1 MSLGGRHS
9 RQREQ
14 GPRLG
19 DREAGWKWFN
29 LGSVLELREQE
40 VSQRGESETTL
51 SLWAEPRVHTPPGV
65 TGSLEDFSHRQD
77 PIRSAS
83 QNEHSEHSGDTVE
96 RGYRPSKDERVGSHR
111 QISNS

>member
-9 RQREQ
+9 RQREE

-29 LGSVLELREQE
+29 VGSVLELREQE
-40 VSQRGESETTL
+40 VSQRGESESTL

-65 TGSLEDFSHRQD
+65 MMGSLEDFSHRQD
-77 PIRSAS
+77 PIRSAG
-83 QNEHSEHSGDTVE
+83 QNEHSGDTVE
-96 RGYRPSKDERVGSHR
+96 
-111 QISNS
+111 

>member
-29 LGSVLELREQE
+29 VGSVLELREQE
-40 VSQRGESETTL
+40 VSQRGESETTQPAGGAQ
-51 SLWAEPRVHTPPGV
+51 SAYSSKSDREPRG
-65 TGSLEDFSHRQD
+65 L
-77 PIRSAS
+77 
-83 QNEHSEHSGDTVE
+83 
-96 RGYRPSKDERVGSHR
+96 
-111 QISNS
+111 